1 VEIPGPSRRAK
12 WIVGWGVL
20 LFSVMLSGLL
30 CETAWGQAADA
41 VTPAAVKVA
50 EAAESLPD
58 VSSLLHDVERN
69 ADAMEKMRRDYTY
82 HVRTEEQDLD
92 GKGDVK
98 KTKVTDSES
107 VSTDDVRVDR
117 VVARDGKALTPDEAK
132 KESDRVDKEVAKG
145 KERRAKLEGKGA
157 ATDSRGDQVL
167 TLSRILQLGA
177 FSNERRVEMDGRPV
191 IVVDYAGD
199 PKAKTE
205 NRFETVFRDLVGT
218 VWIDEKD
225 RELVQVQGHFLND
238 FKIGGGLI
246 ADVRKGTSF
255 SGKWAK
261 VNGEV
266 WLPVEYSGEG
276 KARLLL
282 FVGFSGRM
290 RLVTSDYKKFRAS
303 ATMVPGEREVG
314 ADGSPVVEPEKKP

>member
-1 VEIPGPSRRAK
+1 MDRLRARRRVR
-12 WIVGWGVL
+12 WIVGWGALV
-20 LFSVMLSGLL
+20 FSVAL
-30 CETAWGQAADA
+30 CGAAWGQAADA
-41 VTPAAVKVA
+41 VPPAAV
-50 EAAESLPD
+50 EATVPLPD
-58 VSSLLHDVERN
+58 VSGLLHDVERN

-82 HVRTEEQDLD
+82 HVRVEEQDLD
-92 GKGDVK
+92 GQGNVK

-117 VVARDGKALTPDEAK
+117 VVARDGKALTPEETK
-132 KESDRVDKEVAKG
+132 KESERVDKEVEKG

-167 TLSRILQLGA
+167 TLSRILELGA
-177 FSNERRVEMDGRPV
+177 FSNERRVDMDGRPV

-205 NRFETVFRDLVGT
+205 SRFETIFRDLVGT

-225 RELVQVQGHFLND
+225 HELVQVQGHFLND

-276 KARLLL
+276 KARILL
-282 FVGFSGRM
+282 FVGFNGRM

-303 ATMVPGEREVG
+303 ATMVPEEREVG
-314 ADGSPVVEPEKKP
+314 ADGNPVVEPEKKP

>member
-1 VEIPGPSRRAK
+1 VKRFRARRRVR
-12 WIVGWGVL
+12 WIVGWGALV
-20 LFSVMLSGLL
+20 FSVAL
-30 CETAWGQAADA
+30 CGAAWGQAADA
-41 VTPAAVKVA
+41 VPPAAV
-50 EAAESLPD
+50 EAAEPLPD
-58 VSSLLHDVERN
+58 VSGLLHDVERN

-82 HVRTEEQDLD
+82 HVRVEEQDLD
-92 GKGDVK
+92 DKGNVK

-117 VVARDGKALTPDEAK
+117 VVARDGKALTPEETK
-132 KESDRVDKEVAKG
+132 KESERVDKEVEKG

-167 TLSRILQLGA
+167 TLSRILELGA
-177 FSNERRVEMDGRPV
+177 FSNERRVDMDGRPV

-205 NRFETVFRDLVGT
+205 SRFETIFRDLVGT

-225 RELVQVQGHFLND
+225 HELVQVQGHFLND

-276 KARLLL
+276 KARILL
-282 FVGFSGRM
+282 FVGFNGRM

-314 ADGSPVVEPEKKP
+314 ADGNPVVEPEKKP